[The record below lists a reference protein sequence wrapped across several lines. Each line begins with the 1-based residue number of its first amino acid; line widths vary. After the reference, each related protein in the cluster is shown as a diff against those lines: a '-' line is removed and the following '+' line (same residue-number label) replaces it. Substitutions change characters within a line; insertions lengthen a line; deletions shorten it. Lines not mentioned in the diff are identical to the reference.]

1 MKKNRAHHD
10 QILPGS
16 RPAPEKCYVPKVC
29 FQEMVGQLN
38 EIVFMLNNNG
48 GLVYLN
54 PAWQHRTGF
63 VVEESLGQ
71 PIRDFIHPD
80 DVSRC
85 ADYFQSTANHCCFE
99 ARFLAKDGQD
109 LWFEVSI
116 KPVVAGQK
124 VTGRM
129 GTLVDVTGRVNAA
142 KALKA
147 SQERFSLAATASNDG
162 IWDWNLLTDEVYF
175 SPRWKEMLGY
185 TDDELENCYA
195 TWYDRIH
202 PDDLEETIASLM
214 ACLGGKN
221 NLYESVHRLKNK
233 DGGWSWILDRG
244 VVMRDASGRGL
255 RMAGSHADIT
265 KLKRV
270 EEELLARQ
278 GELKTIFSMSP
289 DGIVTFTPSG
299 NISSV
304 SPSFLSMTGF
314 TAEELIDL
322 PEAAFVAKMVSIS
335 APGSSCAINSNGPFS
350 LVHILPCQDR
360 PESVLASPHGL
371 ADSLTRILSV
381 TVCQL
386 AHETISKVM
395 YFRDVTLET
404 HVDRMKSD
412 FLSTAAHEL
421 RTPMS
426 SVYGFTE
433 LLLNRE
439 FDKATTQEV
448 LRNIHH
454 QAASLVTMINDLL
467 DLAKI
472 EAGTGKAFN
481 FVEQPLE
488 TIVKKAVGEFRVAG
502 DDRDIRVDIAH
513 EGYWASVDA
522 DQVKR
527 ALTNIISNAFK
538 YSPHGGEVT
547 VSLHRRTADT
557 GEGQVGVRVKDQG
570 MGMTA
575 EQVSHIYERFW
586 RGANTQHITGTGLGM
601 SLVKEIMNFHKGTIE
616 IISAPQQGTEIGLW
630 FKSV

>member
-1 MKKNRAHHD
+1 MKA
-10 QILPGS
+10 GVS
-16 RPAPEKCYVPKVC
+16 WPKVC
-29 FQEMVGQLN
+29 FQDMVEQLN
-38 EIVFMLNNNG
+38 EIVFMLNNEG
-48 GLVYLN
+48 CLAYLN

-80 DVSRC
+80 EVSRC
-85 ADYFQSTANHCCFE
+85 ADYFQSAANHCCFE

-116 KPVVAGQK
+116 KPVVDRQK

-142 KALKA
+142 KALKV

-185 TDDELENCYA
+185 ADDELENCYA

-202 PDDLEETIASLM
+202 PDDLEETITVLM
-214 ACLGGKN
+214 ACLGGKSD
-221 NLYESVHRLKNK
+221 LYESVHRLKNK
-233 DGGWSWILDRG
+233 EGGWSWILDRG

-278 GELKTIFSMSP
+278 SELKTIFSMSP
-289 DGIVTFTPSG
+289 DGIVTFNPAG
-299 NISSV
+299 EISSV
-304 SPSFLSMTGF
+304 SPSFLTMTGF
-314 TAEELIDL
+314 TSEELMQL
-322 PEAAFVAKMVSIS
+322 PESAFTAKMASLS
-335 APGSSCAINSNGPFS
+335 PQGSSYGIDESRPFS
-350 LVHILPCQDR
+350 LVQILRSNERQEKR
-360 PESVLASPHGL
+360 LQSP
-371 ADSLTRILSV
+371 ILDDPLRVFSV

-386 AHETISKVM
+386 AHETVSKVM

-404 HVDRMKSD
+404 QMDRMKSE

-439 FDKATTQEV
+439 FDKETTQEV
-448 LRNIHH
+448 LRNIYH
-454 QAASLVTMINDLL
+454 QSASLVTMINDLL

-472 EAGTGKAFN
+472 EAGTGKAFK
-481 FVEQPLE
+481 FVEQTLE
-488 TIVKKAVGEFRVAG
+488 AVARQAVAEFMVSG
-502 DDRDIRVDIAH
+502 DDRDIHIGFTDK
-513 EGYWASVDA
+513 GYWARIDT
-522 DQVKR
+522 DQIKR

-538 YSPHGGEVT
+538 YSPYGGD
-547 VSLHRRTADT
+547 VSITLHRRRNAQDQ
-557 GEGQVGVRVKDQG
+557 EEVGVLVKDNG
-570 MGMTA
+570 IGMTA

-586 RGANTQHITGTGLGM
+586 RGSNTQHITGTGLGM
-601 SLVKEIMNFHKGTIE
+601 SLVKEIMNFHQGTVE
-616 IISAPQQGTEIGLW
+616 IASVPHQGTEIGLW
-630 FKSV
+630 FKSIQFLGE